1 MSEFIAPI
9 AIAALL
15 VVVAGGLYDRT
26 RQRLATTSAY
36 WRTRP
41 TALEITGMCVLVLVV
56 MGLAMNA
63 LPQRWPEWLR
73 GSIGLGTIA
82 AISWGGWMIR
92 NFRADAHR
100 EPGSARSRAISDLD
114 KKISTKSGVF
124 VILRLT
130 TSKIRYSNSL

>member
-9 AIAALL
+9 AFFALL
-15 VVVAGGLYDRT
+15 GVVGGVLYYWSRK
-26 RQRLATTSAY
+26 RLASTSAY

-41 TALEITGMCVLVLVV
+41 TALEITGMCVLALVV

-73 GSIGLGTIA
+73 GSIGLGTFA

-92 NFRADAHR
+92 HFRR
-100 EPGSARSRAISDLD
+100 
-114 KKISTKSGVF
+114 
-124 VILRLT
+124 
-130 TSKIRYSNSL
+130 